1 MQVVSELIISNYID
15 NCFIE
20 WTNEH
25 DPAPEFSSEFSFSAL
40 SITDNVFLSGD
51 VAPWF
56 NYIVVKPHG
65 AGHFLGGVN
74 ITGNLFKSL
83 GAKIDRAERVD
94 TSFTDL
100 DYLRMRDVNFTA
112 SSFYGVVNR
121 VSNPPLMKHTE
132 GSVATTWTVDTNE
145 KLLFKGQTLA
155 VDSVVVLG
163 RIRNSS
169 NSVVFLS
176 PAADTRKGSNFG
188 QIQLTW
194 QQPMRGVVQIAICM
208 D

>member
-1 MQVVSELIISNYID
+1 MVIPCLLGTIFSKVTRLQVVSELITSNYID
-15 NCFIE
+15 NCYIE
-20 WTNEH
+20 WTNEY

-65 AGHFLGGVN
+65 AIHFLSGVN
-74 ITGNLFKSL
+74 ITGNRFKSL

-94 TSFTDL
+94 TSFADL

-112 SSFYGVVNR
+112 NSFHGVVNR
-121 VSNPPLMKHTE
+121 VSNPPLMKDTE

-145 KLLFKGQTLA
+145 KLLFKG
-155 VDSVVVLG
+155 
-163 RIRNSS
+163 
-169 NSVVFLS
+169 
-176 PAADTRKGSNFG
+176 
-188 QIQLTW
+188 
-194 QQPMRGVVQIAICM
+194 
-208 D
+208 